1 VQKYNMKNQDV
12 STLDTLLLGIDV
24 GTTAAKAALFS
35 IDGHLQGVGQAE
47 YPVHHVRPGW
57 VEQNPEDWWQAVC
70 VAIQQAWMES
80 THYRTGE
87 KALLSFN
94 LVQGAGAF
102 RPDGYQLCPDRQ
114 YMFRPD
120 RDL

>member
-70 VAIQQAWMES
+70 VAIQQALAQLPDAAQ
-80 THYRTGE
+80 R
-87 KALLSFN
+87 
-94 LVQGAGAF
+94 VAGVAISAPAPTM
-102 RPDGYQLCPDRQ
+102 RRL
-114 YMFRPD
+114 
-120 RDL
+120 